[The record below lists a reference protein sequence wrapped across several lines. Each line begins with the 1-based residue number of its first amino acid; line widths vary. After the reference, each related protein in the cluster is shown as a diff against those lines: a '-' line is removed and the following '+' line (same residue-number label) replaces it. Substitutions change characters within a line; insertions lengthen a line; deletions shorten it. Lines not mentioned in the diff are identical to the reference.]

1 MNGTRLGAG
10 LREKLD
16 AVFKGKHSRTLL
28 FVGIAGMA
36 LIFLSTVIQTGG
48 SNKPNPS
55 VGAGQLTSQEY
66 VAQLEDRLTGIV
78 GSIEGVGRCQVMV
91 TAESGV
97 EYVYAV
103 EETQNVNRT
112 NSYNGDEVARE
123 TQQENTEQ
131 KYIVVDAGN
140 GKKEALVK
148 TERQPAIQGVVIVC
162 EGAGSARVR
171 LDIVN
176 AVSAYTGFGSDRIKV
191 LGMERSD

>member
-55 VGAGQLTSQEY
+55 VGAGQLPSQEY

-162 EGAGSARVR
+162 EGAGSMVVQERVTQVVTTA
-171 LDIVN
+171 LGIPYN
-176 AVSAYTGFGSDRIKV
+176 KV
-191 LGMERSD
+191 CVTKLSK

>member
-162 EGAGSARVR
+162 EGAGSMVVQERVTQ
-171 LDIVN
+171 VVTT
-176 AVSAYTGFGSDRIKV
+176 A
-191 LGMERSD
+191 LGIPYNQVCVTKLSK

>member
-36 LIFLSTVIQTGG
+36 LIFLPTVIQTGG

-162 EGAGSARVR
+162 EGAGSMVVQERVTQVVTTA
-171 LDIVN
+171 LGIPYN
-176 AVSAYTGFGSDRIKV
+176 KV
-191 LGMERSD
+191 CVTKLSK

>member
-66 VAQLEDRLTGIV
+66 VAQLEERLTGIV

-97 EYVYAV
+97 DYVYAV

-162 EGAGSARVR
+162 EGAGSMVVQERVTQVVTTA
-171 LDIVN
+171 LGIPYN
-176 AVSAYTGFGSDRIKV
+176 KV
-191 LGMERSD
+191 CVTKLSK

>member
-1 MNGTRLGAG
+1 MNGTRLG

-66 VAQLEDRLTGIV
+66 VAQLEERLTGIV

-162 EGAGSARVR
+162 EGAGSMVVQERVTQVVTTA
-171 LDIVN
+171 LGIPYN
-176 AVSAYTGFGSDRIKV
+176 KV
-191 LGMERSD
+191 CVTKLSK

>member
-1 MNGTRLGAG
+1 
-10 LREKLD
+10 
-16 AVFKGKHSRTLL
+16 
-28 FVGIAGMA
+28 MA

-162 EGAGSARVR
+162 EGAGSMVVQERVTQVVTTA
-171 LDIVN
+171 LGIPYN
-176 AVSAYTGFGSDRIKV
+176 KV
-191 LGMERSD
+191 CVTKLSK

>member
-162 EGAGSARVR
+162 EGAGSMVVQERVTQVVTTA
-171 LDIVN
+171 LGITYN
-176 AVSAYTGFGSDRIKV
+176 KV
-191 LGMERSD
+191 CVTKLSK

>member
-1 MNGTRLGAG
+1 MNGTRFGAG

-55 VGAGQLTSQEY
+55 VGAGQLTSQEF
-66 VAQLEDRLTGIV
+66 VAQLEERLIGIV

-162 EGAGSARVR
+162 EGAGSMVVQERVTQ
-171 LDIVN
+171 
-176 AVSAYTGFGSDRIKV
+176 AVTTALGIPYNKV
-191 LGMERSD
+191 CVTKLGK

>member
-162 EGAGSARVR
+162 EGAGSMVVQERVTQV
-171 LDIVN
+171 DTTAPGIPYN
-176 AVSAYTGFGSDRIKV
+176 KV
-191 LGMERSD
+191 CVTKLSK